1 MEAQLKKELGTSMLK
16 STGHSGGG
24 CISQGQSFDTD
35 HGRVFV
41 KINHKSQAK
50 RMFDGELASLEAIVM
65 TDTVKVPKP
74 VKVIELDTGG
84 AVFVMEHVDM
94 RGLSRHSKQLGE
106 RLADLH
112 LHNQRRRDRQNKEQ
126 QTVGKGPDVPVID
139 QFGFQ
144 VPTCCGYLPQSVPT
158 ALSFSTPPPSMATLS
173 TSWASPGCSEGS
185 ATPSTLGTTTRS
197 PRPRGLRRG
206 ISCINCST
214 I

>member
-35 HGRVFV
+35 HGGVFV
-41 KINHKSQAK
+41 KTNHKSQAK
-50 RMFDGELASLEAIVM
+50 RMFDGELASLGAIVM

-112 LHNQRRRDRQNKEQ
+112 LHNQIRRDRQNKEQ
-126 QTVGKGPDVPVID
+126 QTVGKGADVPVID

-144 VPTCCGYLPQSVPT
+144 VPTCCGYLPQENEW
-158 ALSFSTPPPSMATLS
+158 PPSMATLS